1 MPYGYEK
8 YNLKNSNK
16 RESTLKFEIIVIKQF
31 LKFISLKY
39 NKTKEPYEFTPEDVR
54 EFLQNESENW
64 TDHTIYRKQGHLK
77 RFFDYLW
84 RTNQISYDFMEKF
97 NFFAAQKDS
106 PANKQNF
113 KYIQS
118 EICYTYENMIEH
130 KTKILYSD
138 LADNSKLLAVL
149 YMKGIQL
156 IDMYRLTIDN
166 FDTSKLDMVELSY
179 VSKFN
184 IKTTIPFTDPL
195 DIEILRQAIEVAIFR
210 GTEYLISVRSKESVG
225 EYVQTKPISSRTY
238 INYINEF
245 IGMPFRSDEI
255 RVTYVHYLSEQ
266 GKTVSEISE
275 LIGRTESSVIHLL
288 QSAKERINISNG
300 NNPNILENI

>member
-8 YNLKNSNK
+8 YNLENNDKS
-16 RESTLKFEIIVIKQF
+16 ESTLKFEIIVIKQF
-31 LKFISLKY
+31 LTFVSIKY
-39 NKTKEPYEFTPEDVR
+39 KKSKEPHEFTPEDVR
-54 EFLQNESENW
+54 EFLTVENENW

-84 RTNQISYDFMEKF
+84 KTGQISYDFMEKF
-97 NFFAAQKDS
+97 DYFANQKE
-106 PANKQNF
+106 KHKKF

-118 EICYTYENMIEH
+118 EINYTYETMLEY
-130 KTKILYSD
+130 KSKILTSD

-156 IDMYRLTIDN
+156 IDMYNLTIDN
-166 FDTSKLDMVELSY
+166 FDTSQLDVIELKY

-184 IKTTIPFTDPL
+184 VMTRIPFDDPV

-210 GTEYLISVRSKESVG
+210 GTDYLISVRSKQVAG

-238 INYINEF
+238 INYINDF
-245 IGMPFRSDEI
+245 IGIPFRSDEI
-255 RVTYVHYLSEQ
+255 RVTYVQYLSEQ
-266 GKTVSEISE
+266 GKSVSDISE

-288 QSAKERINISNG
+288 QSAKERISSLKG
-300 NNPNILENI
+300 NNTNLLENI

>member
-8 YNLKNSNK
+8 YNLVNNNK
-16 RESTLKFEIIVIKQF
+16 SESTLKFEIIVIKQF
-31 LKFISLKY
+31 LTFVSLKH
-39 NKTKEPYEFTPEDVR
+39 KKSREPHEFTSEDVR
-54 EFLQNESENW
+54 DFLTEENKNW

-77 RFFDYLW
+77 RFFDFLW
-84 RTNQISYDFMEKF
+84 KTNQISYDFMEKF
-97 NFFAAQKDS
+97 DYFANQQK
-106 PANKQNF
+106 PKKF

-118 EICYTYENMIEH
+118 EINYSYENMLDY
-130 KTKILYSD
+130 KYKILTSN

-156 IDMYRLTIDN
+156 IDMYNLTIDN
-166 FDTSKLDMVELSY
+166 FDTSQLDMVELNY

-184 IKTTIPFTDPL
+184 VVTRIPFDDPL

-210 GTEYLISVRSKESVG
+210 GTDYLISVRSKEVVG

-238 INYINEF
+238 INYINDF

-255 RVTYVHYLSEQ
+255 RVTYVQYLYEK

-275 LIGRTESSVIHLL
+275 LIGRTESSIIHLL
-288 QSAKERINISNG
+288 QSAKERLSGLNG
-300 NNPNILENI
+300 KNANLLENI